1 MSFTE
6 LWLTWGCQ
14 KRSYGVGHW
23 RCVRINWWSLRGLG
37 VIKVYITFM
46 RHLLSLPKEPHFP
59 MDIFLQ
65 LLHNWCNIL
74 RSIAKRLHEEYMHR
88 KVRSFIRHKKMPH
101 ESYIY
106 FNDSDNS
113 QSSSINLDASSM
125 PRQMECHAQIANWI
139 KSPAHPY
146 APISLTLDEKIWG
159 LI

>member
-1 MSFTE
+1 MQISGSACAVCAVKTSRGPLGDHAVVKDRWESVRKTLRAACTCHWHHLTE
-6 LWLTWGCQ
+6 FCE
-14 KRSYGVGHW
+14 Y
-23 RCVRINWWSLRGLG
+23 
-37 VIKVYITFM
+37 
-46 RHLLSLPKEPHFP
+46 
-59 MDIFLQ
+59 
-65 LLHNWCNIL
+65 IL

-159 LI
+159 QI

>member
-6 LWLTWGCQ
+6 LRLTWGCQ
-14 KRSYGVGHW
+14 KRSYGVGHGK
-23 RCVRINWWSLRGLG
+23 CVRINRWRLRGLG
-37 VIKVYITFM
+37 VIKVYITMM
-46 RHLLSLPKEPHFP
+46 RSAEGTALSDAYILRAIACK
-59 MDIFLQ
+59 
-65 LLHNWCNIL
+65 NIL
-74 RSIAKRLHEEYMHR
+74 RSIAKRFYEEYMHR

-125 PRQMECHAQIANWI
+125 PRQMERHAQIANWI

-159 LI
+159 QI